1 MTENQQGRSGM
12 RTTFE
17 FGAHTT
23 PGPTPLRIIVAGD
36 CCRSDENNKPVR
48 VNKDN
53 FQNVL
58 QAHAGELLFEVPNH
72 LASHPDQL
80 LVKLQI
86 EHLNSFTPAGLAAE
100 IPDLQRALNLRD
112 QLLALASSELD
123 YAEFESGLDAYRGLD
138 GFAKPLRLCEAAR
151 HTASGNSSTP
161 VPDEQ
166 FPAPATQAENT
177 EDDAVDRILKMVDD
191 HETSP
196 APDAISQIQQVIS
209 GISAF
214 SKRTAAPSG
223 YAAAITAT
231 EDILSRQFAEI
242 LHHPRLQACE
252 AFWSGLKFLVDRTD
266 FRKDIHVELY
276 AIEREQFGES
286 FHARILAH
294 EQADPADIP
303 LGLVIIPFA
312 IENHPTDLEQLQ
324 LLGEA
329 AGELQVPVLVS
340 ASPDFFQLGSG
351 SEASTMPYPGGLLSQ
366 PEYDKWNALRDKDAS
381 RWLTVCFNRFLLRPP
396 YPAQQ
401 RHSVGLSENIRQPG
415 DYLWGDPVWILA
427 SLVTASFA
435 RCGWPTE
442 ITGMDNGQQED
453 LPLQHL
459 AGSDEQ
465 EMQIPLEALLSG
477 QLAEDLAG
485 SGFTPLICK
494 PNRDSAYV
502 LWAPM
507 LHRPEV
513 YDDAAATSASR
524 AMTHLPYQLLANRIS
539 EAVASNLPRL
549 RAASLSANDL
559 GNAIGQ
565 LLQQLVAT
573 TGADAGVAVEVQKEA
588 DESGKRQVDLVIHT
602 GKKVL
607 NGADVRLSFMA

>member
-1 MTENQQGRSGM
+1 M
-12 RTTFE
+12 
-17 FGAHTT
+17 
-23 PGPTPLRIIVAGD
+23 IVAG
-36 CCRSDENNKPVR
+36 SWGHSGEGNKSVR
-48 VNKDN
+48 VDKDN
-53 FQNVL
+53 FQQIL
-58 QAHAGELLFEVPNH
+58 KAHAGELLFEVPNH

-86 EHLNSFTPAGLAAE
+86 EHMNSFTPAGLAAE
-100 IPDLQRALNLRD
+100 IPDLQRALDLRD
-112 QLLALASSELD
+112 QLLALASGELA
-123 YAEFESGLDAYRGLD
+123 YAEFESGLDTYRGLD

-151 HTASGNSSTP
+151 HTATGNISTP

-166 FPAPATQAENT
+166 SPAPATQAENT
-177 EDDAVDRILKMVDD
+177 EDDALDRILNMVDD
-191 HETSP
+191 HEASP

-209 GISAF
+209 GISAS
-214 SKRTAAPSG
+214 SKRTATPSA
-223 YAAAITAT
+223 YAAALTAA
-231 EDILSRQFAEI
+231 EAILSRQFEEI
-242 LHHPRLQACE
+242 LHHPQLQACE
-252 AFWSGLKFLVDRTD
+252 SFWSGLKFLIDRTD
-266 FRKDIHVELY
+266 FRKDIQVELLT
-276 AIEREQFGES
+276 IERERFGES
-286 FHARILAH
+286 FHERILDH
-294 EQADPADIP
+294 EQAGQADIP

-312 IENHPTDLEQLQ
+312 IENHPADLEQLQ

-340 ASPDFFQLGSG
+340 ASPAFFQPGSG
-351 SEASTMPYPGGLLSQ
+351 GETSTMPYPGSLLSR

-459 AGSDEQ
+459 AGPDEQ
-465 EMQIPLEALLSG
+465 EMQIPLESLLSG

-507 LHRPEV
+507 LHRPEA
-513 YDDAAATSASR
+513 YDDAAATAASR

-549 RAASLSANDL
+549 RAASLSADDL
-559 GNAIGQ
+559 GNAIGR
-565 LLQQLVAT
+565 LLQQLVAN
-573 TGADAGVAVEVQKEA
+573 TGAGAGVTVEVQKEA
-588 DESGKRQVDLVIHT
+588 DESGKRQVDLEIHT
-602 GKKVL
+602 GEEVL
-607 NGADVRLSFMA
+607 NRAEVRLSFTV

>member
-1 MTENQQGRSGM
+1 
-12 RTTFE
+12 
-17 FGAHTT
+17 
-23 PGPTPLRIIVAGD
+23 
-36 CCRSDENNKPVR
+36 
-48 VNKDN
+48 
-53 FQNVL
+53 
-58 QAHAGELLFEVPNH
+58 
-72 LASHPDQL
+72 
-80 LVKLQI
+80 
-86 EHLNSFTPAGLAAE
+86 
-100 IPDLQRALNLRD
+100 
-112 QLLALASSELD
+112 
-123 YAEFESGLDAYRGLD
+123 
-138 GFAKPLRLCEAAR
+138 
-151 HTASGNSSTP
+151 
-161 VPDEQ
+161 
-166 FPAPATQAENT
+166 
-177 EDDAVDRILKMVDD
+177 
-191 HETSP
+191 
-196 APDAISQIQQVIS
+196 
-209 GISAF
+209 
-214 SKRTAAPSG
+214 
-223 YAAAITAT
+223 
-231 EDILSRQFAEI
+231 
-242 LHHPRLQACE
+242 
-252 AFWSGLKFLVDRTD
+252 LKFLVDRTD

-312 IENHPTDLEQLQ
+312 IENHPADLEQLQ

-340 ASPDFFQLGSG
+340 ASPAFFQLDSG
-351 SEASTMPYPGGLLSQ
+351 SEASAMPYPGSLLSQ

-381 RWLTVCFNRFLLRPP
+381 RWLTVCFNRFLLR
-396 YPAQQ
+396 
-401 RHSVGLSENIRQPG
+401 
-415 DYLWGDPVWILA
+415 LWGDPVWILA
-427 SLVTASFA
+427 SLATASFA

-442 ITGMDNGQQED
+442 ITGMDSGQQED

-459 AGSDEQ
+459 AGPDEQ

-502 LWAPM
+502 LRAPM
-507 LHRPEV
+507 LHRPEA
-513 YDDAAATSASR
+513 YDDAAATAASR

-573 TGADAGVAVEVQKEA
+573 TGASAGVAVEVQTAA

-602 GKKVL
+602 GEKVL
-607 NGADVRLSFMA
+607 NGAEVRLSFMA